1 MAQENQGFQKRLREL
16 LNAREK
22 MLEAD
27 QHFNRVERAMDRFL
41 ADRYRAFHDKF
52 KPLEERGKNLG
63 CKIPEVILDADGGF
77 WTIPFFENCRVRDI
91 DCLATEGFI
100 RFNIEDSR
108 FYIPEKYLD
117 EYGLDKMDADVQRI
131 DEEFKLL
138 EGEK

>member
-1 MAQENQGFQKRLREL
+1 MAQENQGFQKKLHEL

-27 QHFNRVERAMDRFL
+27 KHFNRVERAMDRFL
-41 ADRYRAFHDKF
+41 ADRYRAFYDKF
-52 KPLEERGKNLG
+52 KPLEERGKHLG
-63 CKIPEVILDADGGF
+63 YKIPEVILDTDGGF
-77 WTIPFFENCRVRDI
+77 WTIPFFADCRVRDI
-91 DCLATEGFI
+91 ERLATEGFI

-117 EYGLDKMDADVQRI
+117 EDGIEKMDADVQRI
-131 DEEFKLL
+131 GEEFKLL